1 MRWAAGRVTV
11 DKAVDCTTI
20 LLTNRSVINL
30 SDPQP
35 WLLACAFH
43 HRLTII
49 FMKTPHFVLIVAGAL
64 ALSACSRPEAPQEP
78 IRSVKL
84 LTVGTAELGAQSE
97 YAGEVRARTESR
109 LGFRVGGKLVQ
120 RPAEVGQRVVAGQLL
135 AQLDAQDFALASQ
148 AAQAQVSAAQTQRD
162 LAAADLKRFTDL
174 KAQGFVSGAEIER
187 RQATLQAA
195 ESTLKQAQAQ
205 GAVQGNQAG
214 YTRLLAD
221 AAGVVLAVE
230 AEVGQVVAAGTP
242 VVRLARD
249 GARDVVVAV
258 PEDRL
263 AQLRTGQAAQ
273 VRLWAGAGAG
283 AGVPVAAAPLQASV
297 REVAASADP
306 LTRTYQVKLAL
317 PEGTP
322 VPLGATAYVAFSWA
336 GSAAPAVVKLPTS
349 ALMRSPADAA
359 ANTSVWVF
367 DAATSTVQPR
377 PVVVAGADG
386 NQMVI
391 ASGLQPGEEVV
402 AAGVHVLQP
411 GQKVTRFVGA
421 ATQ

>member
-1 MRWAAGRVTV
+1 
-11 DKAVDCTTI
+11 
-20 LLTNRSVINL
+20 
-30 SDPQP
+30 
-35 WLLACAFH
+35 
-43 HRLTII
+43 
-49 FMKTPHFVLIVAGAL
+49 MKTTYFVLIMAGAL
-64 ALSACSRPEAPQEP
+64 SLTACSRTEAPQEP

-84 LTVGTAELGAQSE
+84 LTVSAGALGLQSE

-120 RPAEVGQRVVAGQLL
+120 RPAEVGQRVAAGQLL
-135 AQLDAQDFALASQ
+135 AQLDAQDFALANQ
-148 AAQAQVSAAQTQRD
+148 AALAQVSAAQTQRD

-174 KAQGFVSGAEIER
+174 KTQGFVSGAEIER
-187 RQATLQAA
+187 RQATLRAA
-195 ESTLKQAQAQ
+195 EATLKQAQAQ
-205 GAVQGNQAG
+205 GAVQGNQAS

-221 AAGVVLAVE
+221 AAGVVVAVE

-263 AQLRTGQAAQ
+263 AQLRTGQTAQ
-273 VRLWAGAGAG
+273 VRLWAGAG
-283 AGVPVAAAPLQASV
+283 AAPLQASV
-297 REVAASADP
+297 REVAAMADP

-317 PEGTP
+317 PEGAP
-322 VPLGATAYVAFSWA
+322 VPLGATAYVAFAWA
-336 GSAAPAVVKLPTS
+336 GASAPAVVKLPTS
-349 ALMRSPADAA
+349 ALMRSPAGAPST
-359 ANTSVWVF
+359 TSVWVF

-386 NQMVI
+386 NEMVI

-411 GQKVTRFVGA
+411 GQQVTRFAAA
-421 ATQ
+421 ATE

>member
-1 MRWAAGRVTV
+1 
-11 DKAVDCTTI
+11 
-20 LLTNRSVINL
+20 
-30 SDPQP
+30 
-35 WLLACAFH
+35 
-43 HRLTII
+43 
-49 FMKTPHFVLIVAGAL
+49 MKTPHFVLILTGAL

-84 LTVGTAELGAQSE
+84 LTVSAGAMGLHSE

-109 LGFRVGGKLVQ
+109 LGFRVSGKLLQ

-135 AQLDAQDFALASQ
+135 AQLDPQDLALASQ

-187 RQATLQAA
+187 RQANLQAA
-195 ESTLKQAQAQ
+195 EATLKQAQAQ
-205 GAVQGNQAG
+205 SAVQGNQAN

-221 AAGVVLAVE
+221 ASGVVLAVE
-230 AEVGQVVAAGTP
+230 AEGGQVLASGAP
-242 VVRLARD
+242 VVRIARD
-249 GARDVVVAV
+249 GARDVVVVV

-273 VRLWAGAGAG
+273 VRLWAGAGTLE
-283 AGVPVAAAPLQASV
+283 PAAPMAASV

-306 LTRTYQVKLAL
+306 ATRTYQVKLAL
-317 PEGTP
+317 PDGVP
-322 VPLGATAYVAFSWA
+322 VPLGATAYVTFDWA
-336 GSAAPAVVKLPTS
+336 GASAPAVVKLPTS
-349 ALMRSPADAA
+349 ALMRSPAGAPSS
-359 ANTSVWVF
+359 TSVWVF
-367 DAATSTVQPR
+367 DTATSTVQPR

-391 ASGLQPGEEVV
+391 ASGLKPGEEVV

-411 GQKVTRFVGA
+411 GQKVTRFAAA